1 MGLLRSENM
10 LLREFMKFSDQVD
23 LLLLLFAELLMNKC

>member
-1 MGLLRSENM
+1 